1 MRRVVT
7 VLIAFTTLLLS
18 AVSAHA
24 ALPAGEIHLGAVFSQ
39 SGAAAAYGAHQA
51 PAAQLAV
58 EEVNASGTLGAARL
72 VLDVRDDA
80 STAAGATAAFTQLI
94 DGGAVALLGPT
105 LSGAA
110 LEADQ
115 VAQARGVPVLAVS
128 NTGDGVVE
136 IGDFIFRDSLSERVV
151 QPTTVRVSHR
161 RLRYRRAAIVWATP
175 DAYSKSAHDVFA
187 QTLRDTRGAR
197 LVADISFASDSR
209 NGYRAAL
216 RKVARKRPDALFIA
230 ALAPDVVK
238 VMKAARRMPRLHRVP
253 FIGGNSF
260 NAPGLLAQAG
270 TAAEGAISGSAWIA
284 SEDTPGNR
292 AFVAAYRA
300 RFGSEPDQFAA
311 QSYTG
316 VKLLAMALA
325 NAGTTDRTAVRDAL
339 GALRDVDTVLG
350 RFSFDAER
358 EPVHDPVVQ
367 QVRHGR
373 FVKIGS

>member
-1 MRRVVT
+1 MRRVLVALT
-7 VLIAFTTLLLS
+7 LLIALLVP
-18 AVSAHA
+18 AAAPA
-24 ALPAGEIHLGAVFSQ
+24 ALPTGDVQLGGVFS
-39 SGAAAAYGAHQA
+39 STGAAAAYGAQQA
-51 PAAQLAV
+51 HGAQLAV
-58 EEVNASGTLGAARL
+58 DEVNASGALGAAKL

-80 STAAGATAAFTQLI
+80 STPAAATAAFTQLI
-94 DGGAVALLGPT
+94 DNGAVALLGPT

-128 NTGDGVVE
+128 NTGDGVLD

-151 QPTTVRVSHR
+151 QPATVQVSHR

-175 DAYSKSAHDVFA
+175 DAYSRSAHDVFA
-187 QTLRDTRGAR
+187 QTLRDTRGVR
-197 LVADISFASDSR
+197 LVADVSFASDSR

-216 RKVARKRPDALFIA
+216 RRVARQRPDALFVA

-238 VMKAARRMPRLHRVP
+238 VMKAARRMPPLKRVP

-260 NAPGLLAQAG
+260 NTPGLIQDAG
-270 TAAEGAISGSAWIA
+270 AAAEGAISGSAWIA
-284 SEDTPGNR
+284 TQDTPGNR

-300 RFGSEPDQFAA
+300 RFGSAPDQFAA

-316 VKLLAMALA
+316 VKLLALALA

-350 RFSFDAER
+350 RFSFAADR

>member
-1 MRRVVT
+1 MRRLFVA
-7 VLIAFTTLLLS
+7 LALLLALLVPAAAS
-18 AVSAHA
+18 A
-24 ALPAGEIHLGAVFSQ
+24 ALPAGDVQLGAVFS
-39 SGAAAAYGAHQA
+39 STGAAAAYGSQQAHG
-51 PAAQLAV
+51 AQLAV
-58 EEVNASGTLGAARL
+58 DEVNASGALGAAKL

-80 STAAGATAAFTQLI
+80 STPAGATTAFTQLI
-94 DGGAVALLGPT
+94 DNGAVALLGPT

-110 LEADQ
+110 LEADR

-128 NTGDGVVE
+128 NTGEGVLE

-151 QPTTVRVSHR
+151 QPATVQVSHR
-161 RLRYRRAAIVWATP
+161 RLHYRRAAIVWATP
-175 DAYSKSAHDVFA
+175 DVYSRSAHDVFA
-187 QTLRDTRGAR
+187 QTLKSTRGVR
-197 LVADISFASDSR
+197 VVADAAFASDTP
-209 NGYRAAL
+209 NAFRAAL
-216 RKVARKRPDALFIA
+216 RRVARQRPDALFVA

-238 VMKAARRMPRLHRVP
+238 VMRAARRMPRLKRVP

-260 NAPGLLAQAG
+260 NTPGLIQDAG
-270 TAAEGAISGSAWIA
+270 AAAEGAISGSAWIA
-284 SEDTPGNR
+284 TEDTPGNR
-292 AFVAAYRA
+292 AFVAAYKA
-300 RFGSEPDQFAA
+300 RSGAAADQFAA

-325 NAGTTDRTAVRDAL
+325 NAGTTDRTAVRNAL

-350 RFSFDAER
+350 RFSFDADR